1 MDNLIFLVLIITV
14 IWGII
19 PVFFKYI
26 IKHKDLPFYLILFIE
41 AIVFLFIIIIYIL
54 FYKSDV
60 FIKDI
65 YEHRN
70 YVYLLILSSSLIFA
84 SKVLYLYALKMGI
97 NVNVMTIVLTLYP
110 VITIILA
117 YLFLR
122 EKLPFNALI
131 GFMFIVMGM
140 MFIFYK

>member
-1 MDNLIFLVLIITV
+1 MDNLIYLVLIIAV
-14 IWGII
+14 IWGVV

-26 IKHKDLPFYLILFIE
+26 IKHKDLPFYLILFIQP
-41 AIVFLFIIIIYIL
+41 IIFLFIIISYIIL
-54 FYKSDV
+54 YKRDV

-70 YVYLLILSSSLIFA
+70 YVYLLILSSILIFT

-97 NVNVMTIVLTLYP
+97 NVSVMTIILTLYP

-122 EKLPFNALI
+122 ENLPFNALI
-131 GFMFIVMGM
+131 GFMFIVIGM
-140 MFIFYK
+140 IFIFYK